1 MYAESLIMMLLI
13 ALPAAVPAAADPPDE
28 SALKQRYDAFVKSLD
43 HRRLAKDYPGAV
55 RNLDSPDPKM
65 QTVGIKTLAATDE
78 VKAIPWIVP
87 FLDSEDQHVRIHAGL
102 TLNAVVATHQLKRRD
117 QSQPEKVVI
126 LPPGPGDI
134 DLRPLSWVILKMLRL
149 PDDGNTHAYA
159 ANMIGY
165 LGLKEYEAELRVLLE
180 SKHPAVARAAGNA
193 LEMLGCEKPDA
204 FVAQRSTQRFEEVV
218 QRLVQAINAQDHA
231 AIRQDFNEAML
242 DDLTSEES
250 KQFFSRLANQF
261 GKIEKLD
268 VPRLMAPNRA
278 VVAAHC
284 SRRDLDI
291 TVALDEHDK
300 IAGLTFLPPTPPIPV
315 PDRLRT
321 SFRLPFDGQWLVF
334 WGGESK
340 ELNHHHDSA
349 SQRFAFDFLIVDESG
364 RTHQGKGKENKDYF
378 AFGQPVLAPAD
389 GVVTDV
395 ITGVRDNTPGYM
407 NPTFAGG
414 NAVILMHCENEVS
427 VLAHFQQGSIRVKC
441 GDKVKRGQV
450 LGLCGNSGNSSEPH
464 VHFHV
469 QNTSITQD
477 ATGLRCVFE
486 KITVTRDAKSESR
499 MSYSPVKGDIVRQE

>member
-1 MYAESLIMMLLI
+1 MYAKSLIVMLLI

-28 SALKQRYDAFVKSLD
+28 SALKQTYDAFVESLD
-43 HRRLAKDYPGAV
+43 HRNMAKDYPAAV
-55 RNLDSPDPKM
+55 RNLDSPDPKI
-65 QTVGIKTLAATDE
+65 QTVGIKTLAATE
-78 VKAIPWIVP
+78 EARAIPWIVP
-87 FLDSEDQHVRIHAGL
+87 FLDSEDRGVRIYAGQ
-102 TLNAVVATHQLKRRD
+102 TLNAVVATHQPKRRD

-165 LGLKEYEAELRVLLE
+165 LGLKEYEPSFGFCWKASIPQSHGLLATPW
-180 SKHPAVARAAGNA
+180 SCWVGKAGW
-193 LEMLGCEKPDA
+193 

-268 VPRLMAPNRA
+268 LPRLTAPNRA

-300 IAGLTFLPPTPPIPV
+300 IAGLTFLPPTPPIAV
-315 PDRLRT
+315 PDTLRT

-395 ITGVRDNTPGYM
+395 ITGVRDNTPGSM

-441 GDKVKRGQV
+441 GDNVKRGQV

-469 QNTSITQD
+469 QNTPITQD

>member
-1 MYAESLIMMLLI
+1 MYAKSPILMLLI
-13 ALPAAVPAAADPPDE
+13 ALPAAVPAVADPPDE
-28 SALKQRYDAFVKSLD
+28 FALKQTYDAFVKSLD
-43 HRRLAKDYPGAV
+43 HRSLAKDYPGAI
-55 RNLDSPDPKM
+55 RNLDSPDSKM
-65 QTVGIKTLAATDE
+65 QTVGIKTLAATE
-78 VKAIPWIVP
+78 EPRAIPWIVP
-87 FLDSEDQHVRIHAGL
+87 FLDLGDCGVRIVAGQ
-102 TLNAVVATHQLKRRD
+102 TLSAIVATHQLKRRD
-117 QSQPEKVVI
+117 PNRPERVVI
-126 LPPGPGDI
+126 FPPGAGDI

-165 LGLKEYEAELRVLLE
+165 LGLKAYEPELRILLE

-193 LEMLGCEKPDA
+193 LEMLGCENPDA
-204 FVAQRSTQRFEEVV
+204 YVARRSRQRFAEVV

-231 AIRQDFNEAML
+231 AIRQGFNEAML
-242 DDLTSEES
+242 DDLTSEKS

-268 VPRLMAPNRA
+268 VLRLTAPNRA

-284 SRRDLDI
+284 SRRNLDI
-291 TVALDEHDK
+291 TVVLDEHDK
-300 IAGLTFLPPTPPIPV
+300 IAGLTFLPSTPPIPV
-315 PDRLRT
+315 PNRLRT
-321 SFRLPFDGQWLVF
+321 SFRLPFDGQWWVF

-349 SQRFAFDFLIVDESG
+349 SQRFAFDFLVVDESG
-364 RTHQGKGKENKDYF
+364 RTHQGEGKENKDYF

-395 ITGVRDNTPGYM
+395 INGVRDNTPGSM

-441 GDKVKRGQV
+441 GDEVKRGQV

-469 QNTSITQD
+469 QNTPITQD